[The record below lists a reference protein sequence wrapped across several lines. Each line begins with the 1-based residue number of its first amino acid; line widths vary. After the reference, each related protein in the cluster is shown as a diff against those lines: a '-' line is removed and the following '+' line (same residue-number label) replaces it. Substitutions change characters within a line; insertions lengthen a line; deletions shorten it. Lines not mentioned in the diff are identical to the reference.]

1 MLPRPHSNPG
11 DPMSTKTSSH
21 SPSQTPHQGTES
33 ASEPPRGGAGGST
46 GTGPGGDRGDVDI
59 QIEGLDAELLAQLPT
74 FESLFKVFGFKK
86 VHGRIWGL
94 LVLSGQPLSSRDISG
109 QLHLSQGAT
118 STALNEL
125 SQWGATTSEFDSARR
140 CNLHSA
146 VQNTLAIVAQV
157 LRRREQVVLQQFRIT
172 AGRTLEHV
180 TTRYGERDP
189 RVLTLRSIIS
199 TCEIAETLMNLVV
212 GAVAHA
218 LEDSQSLLHKAVKT
232 ALRVGIAN
240 PGKGN
245 SPSSLAEFAAYGDEP
260 GLLVNHGDDDT
271 QEDSRG

>member
-1 MLPRPHSNPG
+1 
-11 DPMSTKTSSH
+11 MSTKTPSQ
-21 SPSQTPHQGTES
+21 SPSQTPPQGTERPPGPANGAPDGSLRS
-33 ASEPPRGGAGGST
+33 ASGGSS
-46 GTGPGGDRGDVDI
+46 PSASGGDRGDVGI
-59 QIEGLDAELLAQLPT
+59 QIEGLDEELLAQLPT

-232 ALRVGIAN
+232 ALRVGIAS
-240 PGKGN
+240 PGKGA
-245 SPSSLAEFAAYGDEP
+245 SPSLAEFAAYGDEP
-260 GLLVNHGDDDT
+260 GLMVNHGEEDT
-271 QEDSRG
+271 QEAPRG